1 MLLLPFCIE
10 SNDINTICGLEI
22 SSMAL
27 NKKELFTKTN
37 SSLTRSRDGS
47 LDSVEEKTQ
56 RLVSLILEENM
67 SSIALLSMK
76 LLLEENVILDLIESL
91 VEEGTLTG
99 SLTADGRR
107 FFKGQIYV
115 PTSIEDEIPGYPE
128 FDSKPGTITI
138 ILGIVILSISTIG
151 ISLAPNSGIEVF
163 FYFVLFIG
171 VITAFAGCYYFGTR
185 KTIQ

>member
-1 MLLLPFCIE
+1 M
-10 SNDINTICGLEI
+10 
-22 SSMAL
+22 
-27 NKKELFTKTN
+27 
-37 SSLTRSRDGS
+37 
-47 LDSVEEKTQ
+47 DSVEEKTQ

-99 SLTADGRR
+99 SLTEDERR
-107 FFKGQIYV
+107 FFKGQSYV
-115 PTSIEDEIPGYPE
+115 PKSIEDEISDYSE
-128 FDSKPGTITI
+128 FNSKPGTIAL
-138 ILGIVILSISTIG
+138 ILGIIIISISAIG
-151 ISLAPNSGIEVF
+151 ISLAPNSGLEVF

-171 VITAFAGCYYFGTR
+171 IVFAFAGCYYFGTR